1 MQVVIYDRLVQAT
14 IWVSGFH
21 KLQGQIGDQ
30 IIMKTLIPPL
40 PSKNFYSG
48 PKIQHAQEKHFHTKD
63 VPLKFDI
70 SNWAALKRPNIN
82 L

>member
-1 MQVVIYDRLVQAT
+1 
-14 IWVSGFH
+14 
-21 KLQGQIGDQ
+21 
-30 IIMKTLIPPL
+30 MKTLIPPL

-70 SNWAALKRPNIN
+70 FTLSSFETTQHKSLNLAADREPFIQFGIIFASFTY
-82 L
+82 